1 MHMADALV
9 SPAVAACGAIISV
22 AALIAAANKV
32 KKSDSTNIIPMMG
45 VIGAFIFAAQMIN
58 FSIPGTGSSGH
69 IVGGVLAAALLGPWA
84 GLITVASVLIVQC
97 LVFADGGLMAIGC
110 NILNMGICTIF
121 IGYALVY
128 RWIAG
133 RSLKPW
139 RIFLGAILGCIVGL
153 EAGAVLVTAET
164 ELSGI
169 TALSWNQFFALMTS
183 IHFAIGAGEGIAT
196 GFLLYFVARTRPS
209 LLLHE
214 APVKSQSGESKTL
227 RPVMI
232 VFGSLALIF
241 GIAFTWIASSHPD
254 GLEWSIE
261 RLTGSTDIIN
271 NTAAATRSVFANVQ
285 GATSVLPDYDSTW
298 SGIIGCTMV
307 VILTWAIL
315 TCMRHRRH
323 ATQTVKQIGRQ

>member
-9 SPAVAACGAIISV
+9 SPAVAAGAAVVSV
-22 AALIAAANKV
+22 AALIVAANKV
-32 KKSDSTNIIPMMG
+32 KKSDSTNIVPLMG

-84 GLITVASVLIVQC
+84 GLITVASVLVVQC

-110 NILNMGICTIF
+110 NILNMGICTTF

-133 RSLKPW
+133 RSLTPW

-164 ELSGI
+164 EMSGI

-196 GFLLYFVARTRPS
+196 GFLLYFVAKTRPS
-209 LLLHE
+209 LLLSE
-214 APVKSQSGESKTL
+214 APAQSQAKETRSL

-232 VFGSLALIF
+232 VFGALALIF
-241 GIAFTWIASSHPD
+241 GITFTWIASSHPD

-271 NTAAATRSVFANVQ
+271 DTAAATRSAFASVQ
-285 GATSVLPDYDSTW
+285 GVTSVLPDYDSTW

-323 ATQTVKQIGRQ
+323 ATQPVK

>member
-9 SPAVAACGAIISV
+9 SPAVAAGAAVVSV
-22 AALIAAANKV
+22 AALIVAANKV
-32 KKSDSTNIIPMMG
+32 KKSDSTNIVPLMG

-84 GLITVASVLIVQC
+84 GLITVASVLVVQC

-110 NILNMGICTIF
+110 NILNMGICTTF

-133 RSLKPW
+133 RSLTPW

-164 ELSGI
+164 EMSGI

-196 GFLLYFVARTRPS
+196 GFLLYFVAKTRPS
-209 LLLHE
+209 LLLSE
-214 APVKSQSGESKTL
+214 APAQSQAKETRSL

-232 VFGSLALIF
+232 VFGAFALIF
-241 GIAFTWIASSHPD
+241 GITFTWIASSHPD

-271 NTAAATRSVFANVQ
+271 DTAAATRTAFANVQ
-285 GATSVLPDYDSTW
+285 NVTSVIPDYDSTW

-323 ATQTVKQIGRQ
+323 ATQPVK

>member
-9 SPAVAACGAIISV
+9 SPAVAAGAAAVSV
-22 AALIAAANKV
+22 AALIVAANKV
-32 KKSDSTNIIPMMG
+32 KKSDSSSIVPLMG

-84 GLITVASVLIVQC
+84 GLITVASVLVVQC

-121 IGYALVY
+121 LGYALIY

-133 RSLKPW
+133 RSLTPW
-139 RIFLGAILGCIVGL
+139 RIFLGSILGCIIGL
-153 EAGAVLVTAET
+153 EAGAILVTAET
-164 ELSGI
+164 EMSGI

-209 LLLHE
+209 LLLRE
-214 APVKSQSGESKTL
+214 APAPTQARETRTL

-232 VFGSLALIF
+232 VFGALALVF
-241 GIAFTWIASSHPD
+241 GVTFTWIASSHPD

-271 NTAAATRSVFANVQ
+271 DTAAATRTAFANVQ
-285 GATSVLPDYDSTW
+285 NATSVIPDYDSTW
-298 SGIIGCTMV
+298 SGIIGCAMV

-323 ATQTVKQIGRQ
+323 ATQPVK

>member
-9 SPAVAACGAIISV
+9 SPAVAAGAAVVSV
-22 AALIAAANKV
+22 AALIVAANKV
-32 KKSDSTNIIPMMG
+32 KKSDSTNIVPLMG

-84 GLITVASVLIVQC
+84 GLITVASVLVVQC

-110 NILNMGICTIF
+110 NMLNMGICTTF

-128 RWIAG
+128 RWIVG
-133 RSLKPW
+133 RSLTPW

-164 ELSGI
+164 EMSGI

-196 GFLLYFVARTRPS
+196 GFLLYFVAKTRPS
-209 LLLHE
+209 LLLSE
-214 APVKSQSGESKTL
+214 APAQSQAKETRSL

-232 VFGSLALIF
+232 VFGALALIF
-241 GIAFTWIASSHPD
+241 GITFTWIASSHPD

-271 NTAAATRSVFANVQ
+271 DTAAATRSAFANVQ
-285 GATSVLPDYDSTW
+285 GVTSVLPDYDSTW
-298 SGIIGCTMV
+298 SGIIGCIMV

-323 ATQTVKQIGRQ
+323 ATQPVK

>member
-1 MHMADALV
+1 
-9 SPAVAACGAIISV
+9 
-22 AALIAAANKV
+22 
-32 KKSDSTNIIPMMG
+32 
-45 VIGAFIFAAQMIN
+45 
-58 FSIPGTGSSGH
+58 IPGTGSSGH

-84 GLITVASVLIVQC
+84 GLITVASVLVVQC

-110 NILNMGICTIF
+110 NMLNMGICTTF

-133 RSLKPW
+133 RSLTPW

-164 ELSGI
+164 EMSGI

-196 GFLLYFVARTRPS
+196 GFLLYFVAKTRPS
-209 LLLHE
+209 LLLSE
-214 APVKSQSGESKTL
+214 APAQSQAKETRSL

-232 VFGSLALIF
+232 VFGALALIF
-241 GIAFTWIASSHPD
+241 GITFTWIASSHPD

-271 NTAAATRSVFANVQ
+271 DTAAATRSAFTNVQ
-285 GATSVLPDYDSTW
+285 GVTSVLPDYDSTW
-298 SGIIGCTMV
+298 SGIIGCIMV

-323 ATQTVKQIGRQ
+323 ATQPVK

>member
-9 SPAVAACGAIISV
+9 SPAVAAGAAIVSV
-22 AALIAAANKV
+22 AALIVAANKV
-32 KKSDSTNIIPMMG
+32 KKSDSSNIVPLMG

-69 IVGGVLAAALLGPWA
+69 IVGGVLAGALLGPWA
-84 GLITVASVLIVQC
+84 ALITIASVLVVQC
-97 LVFADGGLMAIGC
+97 LVFADGGLMALGC

-121 IGYALVY
+121 IGYALIY

-139 RIFLGAILGCIVGL
+139 RIFLGATLGCIVGL
-153 EAGAVLVTAET
+153 EAGAIFVTAET
-164 ELSGI
+164 EMSGI

-183 IHFAIGAGEGIAT
+183 IHLAIGACEGIAT

-214 APVKSQSGESKTL
+214 APTTARTKESRSL

-232 VFGSLALIF
+232 VFGALALIF
-241 GIAFTWIASSHPD
+241 GITFTWIASSHPD

-261 RLTGSTDIIN
+261 QLTGSTDIVN
-271 NTAAATRSVFANVQ
+271 DTAAATRSAFANVQ
-285 GATSVLPDYDSTW
+285 NVTSVLPDYDSTW

-307 VILTWAIL
+307 VILTWGIL
-315 TCMRHRRH
+315 ACMHHRRH
-323 ATQTVKQIGRQ
+323 ATQPVK

>member
-9 SPAVAACGAIISV
+9 SPAVAAGAAVVSV
-22 AALIAAANKV
+22 AALIVAANKV
-32 KKSDSTNIIPMMG
+32 KKSDSTNIVPLMG

-84 GLITVASVLIVQC
+84 GLITVASVLVVQC

-110 NILNMGICTIF
+110 NMLNMGICTTF

-133 RSLKPW
+133 RSLTPW

-164 ELSGI
+164 EMSGI

-196 GFLLYFVARTRPS
+196 GFLLYFVAKTRPS
-209 LLLHE
+209 LLLSE
-214 APVKSQSGESKTL
+214 APAQSQAKETRSL

-232 VFGSLALIF
+232 VFGALALIF
-241 GIAFTWIASSHPD
+241 GITFTWIASSHPD

-271 NTAAATRSVFANVQ
+271 DTAAATRSAFTNVQ
-285 GATSVLPDYDSTW
+285 GVTSVLPDYDSTW
-298 SGIIGCTMV
+298 SGIIGCIMV

-323 ATQTVKQIGRQ
+323 ATQPVK

>member
-9 SPAVAACGAIISV
+9 SPAVAAGAAVVSV
-22 AALIAAANKV
+22 AALIVAANKV
-32 KKSDSTNIIPMMG
+32 KKSDSTNIVPLMG

-84 GLITVASVLIVQC
+84 GLITVASVLVVQC

-110 NILNMGICTIF
+110 NILNMGICTTF

-133 RSLKPW
+133 RSLTPW
-139 RIFLGAILGCIVGL
+139 RIFLGSILGCIVGL

-164 ELSGI
+164 EMSGI

-196 GFLLYFVARTRPS
+196 GFLLYFVAKTRPS
-209 LLLHE
+209 LLLSE
-214 APVKSQSGESKTL
+214 APAQSQAKETRSMRS
-227 RPVMI
+227 VMI
-232 VFGSLALIF
+232 VFGALAIIF
-241 GIAFTWIASSHPD
+241 GITFTWIASSHPD

-271 NTAAATRSVFANVQ
+271 DTAAATRTAFANVQ
-285 GATSVLPDYDSTW
+285 GVTSVLPDYDSTW

-323 ATQTVKQIGRQ
+323 ATQPVK

>member
-9 SPAVAACGAIISV
+9 SPAVAAGAAVVSV
-22 AALIAAANKV
+22 AALIVAANKV
-32 KKSDSTNIIPMMG
+32 KKSDSTNIVPLMG

-84 GLITVASVLIVQC
+84 GLITVASVLVVQC

-110 NILNMGICTIF
+110 NILNMGICTTF

-128 RWIAG
+128 RRIAG
-133 RSLKPW
+133 RSLTPW
-139 RIFLGAILGCIVGL
+139 RIFLGSILGCIVGL

-164 ELSGI
+164 EMSGI

-196 GFLLYFVARTRPS
+196 GFLLYFVAKTRPS
-209 LLLHE
+209 LLLSE
-214 APVKSQSGESKTL
+214 APAQSQAKETRSL

-232 VFGSLALIF
+232 VFGALAIIF
-241 GIAFTWIASSHPD
+241 GITFTWIASSHPD

-271 NTAAATRSVFANVQ
+271 DTAAATRSAFANVQ
-285 GATSVLPDYDSTW
+285 NVTSVLPDYDSTW

-323 ATQTVKQIGRQ
+323 AAQAVK

>member
-1 MHMADALV
+1 
-9 SPAVAACGAIISV
+9 
-22 AALIAAANKV
+22 
-32 KKSDSTNIIPMMG
+32 
-45 VIGAFIFAAQMIN
+45 MIN

-84 GLITVASVLIVQC
+84 GLITVASVLVVQC

-110 NILNMGICTIF
+110 NMLNMGICTTF

-133 RSLKPW
+133 RSLTPW

-164 ELSGI
+164 EMSGI

-196 GFLLYFVARTRPS
+196 GFLLYFVAKTRPS
-209 LLLHE
+209 LLLSE
-214 APVKSQSGESKTL
+214 APAQSQAKETRSL

-232 VFGSLALIF
+232 VFGALALIF
-241 GIAFTWIASSHPD
+241 GITFTWIASSHPD

-271 NTAAATRSVFANVQ
+271 DTAAATRSAFTNVQ
-285 GATSVLPDYDSTW
+285 GVTSVLPDYDSTW
-298 SGIIGCTMV
+298 SGIIGCIMV

-323 ATQTVKQIGRQ
+323 ATQPVK

>member
-9 SPAVAACGAIISV
+9 SPAVAAGAAVVSV
-22 AALIAAANKV
+22 AALIVAANKV
-32 KKSDSTNIIPMMG
+32 KKSDSTNIVPLMG

-84 GLITVASVLIVQC
+84 GLITIASVLVVQC
-97 LVFADGGLMAIGC
+97 LVFADGGLMALGC
-110 NILNMGICTIF
+110 NILNMGICTTF
-121 IGYALVY
+121 IGYALIY

-133 RSLKPW
+133 RSLTPW

-164 ELSGI
+164 EMSGI

-183 IHFAIGAGEGIAT
+183 IHLAIGAGEGIAT
-196 GFLLYFVARTRPS
+196 GFLLYFVAKTRPS
-209 LLLHE
+209 LLLRE
-214 APVKSQSGESKTL
+214 APAQSQAKETHSL

-232 VFGSLALIF
+232 VFGALALIF
-241 GIAFTWIASSHPD
+241 GITFTWIASSHPD

-271 NTAAATRSVFANVQ
+271 DTAAATRTAFANVQ
-285 GATSVLPDYDSTW
+285 NATSVLPDYDSTW

-323 ATQTVKQIGRQ
+323 ATQPVK

>member
-1 MHMADALV
+1 MADALV
-9 SPAVAACGAIISV
+9 SPAVAAGAAVVSV
-22 AALIAAANKV
+22 AALIVAANKV
-32 KKSDSTNIIPMMG
+32 KKSDSTNIVPLMG

-84 GLITVASVLIVQC
+84 GLITVASVLVVQC

-110 NILNMGICTIF
+110 NILNMGICTTF

-133 RSLKPW
+133 RSLTPW

-164 ELSGI
+164 EMSGI

-196 GFLLYFVARTRPS
+196 GFLLYFVAKTRPS
-209 LLLHE
+209 LLLSE
-214 APVKSQSGESKTL
+214 APAQSQAKETRSL

-232 VFGSLALIF
+232 VFGALALIF
-241 GIAFTWIASSHPD
+241 GITFTWIASSHPD

-271 NTAAATRSVFANVQ
+271 DTAAATRSAFANVQ
-285 GATSVLPDYDSTW
+285 NVTSVLPDYDSTW

-323 ATQTVKQIGRQ
+323 ATQPVK

>member
-9 SPAVAACGAIISV
+9 SPAVAAGAAVVSV
-22 AALIAAANKV
+22 AALIVAANKV
-32 KKSDSTNIIPMMG
+32 KKSDSTNIVPLMG

-84 GLITVASVLIVQC
+84 GLITVASVLVVQC

-110 NILNMGICTIF
+110 NMLNMGICTTF

-133 RSLKPW
+133 RSLTPW

-164 ELSGI
+164 EMSGI

-196 GFLLYFVARTRPS
+196 GFLLYFVAKTRPS
-209 LLLHE
+209 LLLSE
-214 APVKSQSGESKTL
+214 APAQSQAKETRSL

-232 VFGSLALIF
+232 VFGALALIF
-241 GIAFTWIASSHPD
+241 GITFTWIASSHPD

-271 NTAAATRSVFANVQ
+271 DTAAATRTAFANVQ
-285 GATSVLPDYDSTW
+285 NVTSVLPDYDSTW

-323 ATQTVKQIGRQ
+323 ATQPVK

>member
-9 SPAVAACGAIISV
+9 SPAVAAGAAVVSV
-22 AALIAAANKV
+22 AALIVAANKV
-32 KKSDSTNIIPMMG
+32 KKSDSTNIVPLMG

-84 GLITVASVLIVQC
+84 GLITVASVLVVQC

-110 NILNMGICTIF
+110 NMLNMGICTTF

-133 RSLKPW
+133 RSLTPW

-164 ELSGI
+164 EMSGI

-196 GFLLYFVARTRPS
+196 GFLLYFVAKTRPS
-209 LLLHE
+209 LLLSE
-214 APVKSQSGESKTL
+214 APAQSQAKETRSL

-232 VFGSLALIF
+232 VFGALALIF
-241 GIAFTWIASSHPD
+241 GITFTWIASSHPD

-271 NTAAATRSVFANVQ
+271 DTAAATRSAFANVQ
-285 GATSVLPDYDSTW
+285 NVTSVLPDYDSTW

-323 ATQTVKQIGRQ
+323 ATQPVK

>member
-9 SPAVAACGAIISV
+9 SPAVAAGAAVVSV
-22 AALIAAANKV
+22 AALIVAANKV
-32 KKSDSTNIIPMMG
+32 KKSDSTNIVPLMG

-84 GLITVASVLIVQC
+84 GLITVASVLVVQC

-110 NILNMGICTIF
+110 NILNMGICTTF

-133 RSLKPW
+133 RSLTPW

-164 ELSGI
+164 EMSGI

-196 GFLLYFVARTRPS
+196 GFLLYFVAKTRPS
-209 LLLHE
+209 LLLSE
-214 APVKSQSGESKTL
+214 APAQSQAKETRSL

-232 VFGSLALIF
+232 VFGALALIF
-241 GIAFTWIASSHPD
+241 GITFTWIASSHPD

-271 NTAAATRSVFANVQ
+271 DTAAATRSAFANVQ
-285 GATSVLPDYDSTW
+285 GVTSVLPDYDSTW
-298 SGIIGCTMV
+298 SGIIGCIMV

-323 ATQTVKQIGRQ
+323 ATQPVK

>member
-9 SPAVAACGAIISV
+9 SPAVAAGAAVVSV
-22 AALIAAANKV
+22 AALIVAANKV
-32 KKSDSTNIIPMMG
+32 KKSDSTNIVPLMG

-84 GLITVASVLIVQC
+84 GLITVASVLVVQC

-110 NILNMGICTIF
+110 NILNMGICTTF

-133 RSLKPW
+133 RSLTPW

-196 GFLLYFVARTRPS
+196 GFLLYFVAKTRPS
-209 LLLHE
+209 LLLSE
-214 APVKSQSGESKTL
+214 APAQSQAKETRSV

-232 VFGSLALIF
+232 VFGALALIF
-241 GIAFTWIASSHPD
+241 GITFTWIASSHPD

-271 NTAAATRSVFANVQ
+271 DTAAATRSAFASVQ
-285 GATSVLPDYDSTW
+285 GVTSVLPDYDSTW

-323 ATQTVKQIGRQ
+323 ATQPVK

>member
-9 SPAVAACGAIISV
+9 SPAVAAAAAAVSV
-22 AALIAAANKV
+22 AALIVAANKV
-32 KKSDSTNIIPMMG
+32 KKSDSSSIVPLMG

-84 GLITVASVLIVQC
+84 GLITVASVLVVQC

-121 IGYALVY
+121 LGYALVY

-133 RSLKPW
+133 RSLTPW
-139 RIFLGAILGCIVGL
+139 RIFLGSILGCIVGL
-153 EAGAVLVTAET
+153 EAGAILVTAET
-164 ELSGI
+164 EMSGI

-209 LLLHE
+209 LLLRE
-214 APVKSQSGESKTL
+214 APAPTQARETHTL

-232 VFGSLALIF
+232 VFGALALVF
-241 GIAFTWIASSHPD
+241 GVTFTWIASSHPD

-271 NTAAATRSVFANVQ
+271 DTAAATRTAFANVQ
-285 GATSVLPDYDSTW
+285 NATSVIPDYDSTW
-298 SGIIGCTMV
+298 SGIIGCAMV

-323 ATQTVKQIGRQ
+323 ATQPVK

>member
-9 SPAVAACGAIISV
+9 SPAVAAGAAVISV
-22 AALIAAANKV
+22 AALIVAANKV
-32 KKSDSTNIIPMMG
+32 KKSDSTNIVPLMG

-84 GLITVASVLIVQC
+84 GLITVASVLVVQC

-110 NILNMGICTIF
+110 NILNMGICTTF

-133 RSLKPW
+133 RSLTPW

-164 ELSGI
+164 EMSGI

-196 GFLLYFVARTRPS
+196 GFLLYFVAKTRPS
-209 LLLHE
+209 LLLSE
-214 APVKSQSGESKTL
+214 APAQSQAKETRSL

-232 VFGSLALIF
+232 VFGALALIF
-241 GIAFTWIASSHPD
+241 GITFTWIASSHPD

-271 NTAAATRSVFANVQ
+271 DTAAATRSAFANVQ
-285 GATSVLPDYDSTW
+285 GVTSVLPDYDSTW

-323 ATQTVKQIGRQ
+323 ATQPVK

>member
-1 MHMADALV
+1 MADALV
-9 SPAVAACGAIISV
+9 SPAVAAGAAVVSV
-22 AALIAAANKV
+22 AALIVAANKV
-32 KKSDSTNIIPMMG
+32 KKSDSTNIVPLMG

-84 GLITVASVLIVQC
+84 GLITVASVLVVQC

-110 NILNMGICTIF
+110 NILNMGICTTF

-133 RSLKPW
+133 RSLTPW

-164 ELSGI
+164 EMSGI

-196 GFLLYFVARTRPS
+196 GFLLYFVAKTRPS
-209 LLLHE
+209 LLLSE
-214 APVKSQSGESKTL
+214 APAQSQAKETRSL

-232 VFGSLALIF
+232 VFGALALIF
-241 GIAFTWIASSHPD
+241 GITFTWIASSHPD

-271 NTAAATRSVFANVQ
+271 DTAAATRTAFANVQ
-285 GATSVLPDYDSTW
+285 NVTSVIPDYDSTW

-323 ATQTVKQIGRQ
+323 ATQPVK